1 MDSLEMIARCAEVA
15 TRYHVFEAKDVRN
28 EFRKDRVTPF
38 IVHPARVA
46 GLVGEMWNDPIAISA
61 AWLHDVLEDCDVTRK
76 QVWDELSE
84 CGVESGFAHNV
95 LEIVEALTK
104 PQDKDR
110 YGKIDSTIEK
120 IGKLPYYLKRDALVV
135 KMADVTDNMSV
146 LDGVDQVWLRR
157 HYLPETLYLSWKLVS
172 MWEEGGVGRY
182 VPQMMIKIV
191 KMRCEQY
198 GVGCRETC

>member
-1 MDSLEMIARCAEVA
+1 MDSLEMIARCAEAA
-15 TRYHVFEAKDVRN
+15 TRYHVFEAKDVKN
-28 EFRKDRVTPF
+28 EFRKDGVTPF

-76 QVWDELSE
+76 ELWNDLVEEGVDSE
-84 CGVESGFAHNV
+84 FAHNV
-95 LEIVEALTK
+95 LEIVGALTK

-110 YGKIDSTIEK
+110 YWKIDSTLEK
-120 IGKLPYYLKRDALVV
+120 IGNLPYYLKRDALVV

-146 LDGVDQVWLRR
+146 LDGVDQVWLKK
-157 HYLPETLYLSWKLVS
+157 HYLPETLYLANKLVN
-172 MWEEGGVGRY
+172 MWEEGEVERD

-191 KMRCEQY
+191 RMRCEQY
-198 GVGCRETC
+198 GV

>member
-15 TRYHVFEAKDVRN
+15 TRYHVFEAKDVKN
-28 EFRKDRVTPF
+28 EFRKDGVTPF

-61 AWLHDVLEDCDVTRK
+61 TWLHDVLEDCDVTRK
-76 QVWDELSE
+76 ELWNDLVEEGVDSE
-84 CGVESGFAHNV
+84 FAHNV
-95 LEIVEALTK
+95 LEIVGALTK

-110 YGKIDSTIEK
+110 YGKIDSTLEK
-120 IGKLPYYLKRDALVV
+120 IGKLPHYLKRDALVV

-146 LDGVDQVWLRR
+146 LDGVDQVWLKR
-157 HYLPETLYLSWKLVS
+157 HYLPETLYLANKLVN
-172 MWEEGGVGRY
+172 MWEEGKVGRD

-191 KMRCEQY
+191 RMRCEQY
-198 GVGCRETC
+198 GV

>member
-28 EFRKDRVTPF
+28 EFRKDGVTPF

-95 LEIVEALTK
+95 LEIVGALTK

-110 YGKIDSTIEK
+110 YGKIDSTLEK

-146 LDGVDQVWLRR
+146 LDGVDQVWLMR
-157 HYLPETLYLSWKLVS
+157 HYLPEALYLANKLVN
-172 MWEEGGVGRY
+172 MWEEGKVGRD

-191 KMRCEQY
+191 RMRCEQY
-198 GVGCRETC
+198 GV

>member
-15 TRYHVFEAKDVRN
+15 TRYHVFEAKDVKN
-28 EFRKDRVTPF
+28 EFRKDGVTPF

-46 GLVGEMWNDPIAISA
+46 GLVGEVWNDPIAISA

-76 QVWDELSE
+76 ELWNDLVEEGVDSE
-84 CGVESGFAHNV
+84 FAHNV
-95 LEIVEALTK
+95 LEIVGALTK

-110 YGKIDSTIEK
+110 YGKIDSTLEK

-146 LDGVDQVWLRR
+146 LDGIDQVWLKR
-157 HYLPETLYLSWKLVS
+157 HYLPETLYLANKLVN
-172 MWEEGGVGRY
+172 MWEEGKVGRD

-191 KMRCEQY
+191 RMRCEQY
-198 GVGCRETC
+198 GV

>member
-15 TRYHVFEAKDVRN
+15 TRYHVFEAKDVKN
-28 EFRKDRVTPF
+28 EFRKDGVTPF

-46 GLVGEMWNDPIAISA
+46 RLVGEMWNDPIAISA

-76 QVWDELSE
+76 GLWNDLVEE
-84 CGVESGFAHNV
+84 GVDSGFAHNV
-95 LEIVEALTK
+95 LEIVGALTK

-110 YGKIDSTIEK
+110 YGKIDSTLEK

-146 LDGVDQVWLRR
+146 LDGVDQVWLKR
-157 HYLPETLYLSWKLVS
+157 HYLPETLYLANKLVN
-172 MWEEGGVGRY
+172 MWEEGKVGRD
-182 VPQMMIKIV
+182 VPRMMIKIV
-191 KMRCEQY
+191 RMRCEQY
-198 GVGCRETC
+198 GV

>member
-1 MDSLEMIARCAEVA
+1 MDSLEMIARCAEAA
-15 TRYHVFEAKDVRN
+15 TRYHVYEAKEWKN
-28 EFRKDRVTPF
+28 EYRKDRVTPF

-95 LEIVEALTK
+95 LEIVGALTK

-110 YGKIDSTIEK
+110 YGKIDSTLEK

-146 LDGVDQVWLRR
+146 LDGVDQVWLKR
-157 HYLPETLYLSWKLVS
+157 HYLPETLYLANKLVN
-172 MWEEGGVGRY
+172 MWEEGKVGRD
-182 VPQMMIKIV
+182 VPRMMIKIV
-191 KMRCEQY
+191 RMRCEQY
-198 GVGCRETC
+198 GV